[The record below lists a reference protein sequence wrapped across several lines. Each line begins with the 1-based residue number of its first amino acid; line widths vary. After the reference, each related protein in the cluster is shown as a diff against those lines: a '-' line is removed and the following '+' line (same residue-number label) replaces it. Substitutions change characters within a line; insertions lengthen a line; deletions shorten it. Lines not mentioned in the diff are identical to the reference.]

1 MTSNTNGKQIH
12 SITAI
17 GAIGWNLI
25 WLLLCVFL
33 ALYPAFLLSYW
44 NIREAAFSEMVLRTA
59 FLGGI
64 GSIFALLYDLA
75 RCAVKGSSILNASQ
89 LSFLKPFRGMLAGF
103 LVGLVIYLTMPIW
116 DFLSL
121 PLWPPDNEEI
131 MQLALVYMVAL
142 AGGYNEHEIFGM
154 VRMLLGNISK
164 SLDVEGG

>member
-17 GAIGWNLI
+17 GVIGWNLV

-44 NIREAAFSEMVLRTA
+44 NIQEAAFSEMVLRTA

-64 GSIFALLYDLA
+64 GSIFALFYDLA
-75 RCAVKGSSILNASQ
+75 QCAVKGSPILNAPQ

-103 LVGLVIYLTMPIW
+103 LVGLAIYLTMPIW
-116 DFLSL
+116 DFLSI
-121 PLWPPDNEEI
+121 PLWPPDNEKI

-142 AGGYNEHEIFGM
+142 AGGFRENVIFGM
-154 VRMLLGNISK
+154 LGMFLSSISK
-164 SLDVEGG
+164 GIDVEDG

>member
-33 ALYPAFLLSYW
+33 VFFPEFLLSYW
-44 NIREAAFSEMVLRTA
+44 NIQEAAFSEMVLRTA
-59 FLGGI
+59 LLGGI
-64 GSIFALLYDLA
+64 GSVFALLYDLA
-75 RCAVKGSSILNASQ
+75 QRAVKGSSILNARQ

-103 LVGLVIYLTMPIW
+103 LVGLVVYLTMPIW
-116 DFLSL
+116 NFLPP

-131 MQLALVYMVAL
+131 MQVALAHMLAL
-142 AGGYNEHEIFGM
+142 AGGFRENVIFGM
-154 VRMLLGNISK
+154 LGMLLSNISK